1 MARYIEKDNREQLN
15 LLPMCLDDMV
25 AEDNVVRAIDT
36 IVDNM
41 DITGLGF
48 THSQTAITG
57 RKPYNPVDLFK
68 LYTYCY
74 FNGIRSS
81 RKIEKECYRNI
92 EVMWLIK
99 ELKPDFKTIADFR
112 KNNKEQIKL
121 AFSKFSLICDSLGL
135 IGKEIIAVD
144 GSKFRASNS
153 RLAYHSEKKLAKKIE
168 YYQKTAEQY
177 LILLE
182 RSDMKDGST
191 ETVAFSKEDINRK
204 IEWINNK
211 VSKLLE
217 FKKEIRE
224 SGSVCLTDKD
234 SKMMKANN
242 HGFEISYNVQTAV
255 DEKNHLVVAVDVTSE
270 PVDKEQLYSI
280 SSLAKKEL
288 KVEKIT
294 VIADK
299 GYYSVKQFA
308 KCKKDNIIPIV
319 SKADPANAAADKE
332 FRKSQFKYDE
342 LHDGYI
348 CPQGHFLKAYNT
360 KHYTSEETTFRR
372 YRNIEACANC
382 PIKEKCSNGKTGRTI
397 EDRPLK
403 KYADEVDKRTLECLD
418 LYNKRKSIVEH
429 PFGTIKRALGFS
441 YFLTRGTASV
451 RAESFLHFL
460 IYNIMRVINIL
471 GTRQLIAKLQG

>member
-1 MARYIEKDNREQLN
+1 MERYIEKGNREQLN
-15 LLPMCLDDMV
+15 IFPVCLDDMIS
-25 AEDNVVRAIDT
+25 EDNVVRAIDA

-48 THSQTAITG
+48 THSQTATTG
-57 RKPYNPVDLFK
+57 RKPYNPADLFK

-81 RKIEKECYRNI
+81 RKIEKECYRNL
-92 EVMWLIK
+92 EVMWLIH

-135 IGKEIIAVD
+135 IGKEMIAVD

-153 RLAYHSEKKLAKKIE
+153 RLAYHSERKLAKKIE
-168 YYQKTAEQY
+168 YYRKTAEQY
-177 LILLE
+177 LKLLE
-182 RSDMKDGST
+182 ESDLKESST
-191 ETVAFSKEDINRK
+191 QTTVSKEDIKRK
-204 IEWINNK
+204 IDWINNK
-211 VSKLLE
+211 ITNLSEL
-217 FKKEIRE
+217 KKEIRE
-224 SGSVCLTDKD
+224 SGSICLTDKD
-234 SKMMKANN
+234 SKMMKTNN
-242 HGFEISYNVQTAV
+242 KGFEISYNVQTAV

-270 PVDKEQLYSI
+270 PVDKEQLHHI
-280 SSLAKKEL
+280 SSLAKEAL

-294 VIADK
+294 VIADT
-299 GYYSVKQFA
+299 GYYSAKQFA

-342 LHDGYI
+342 LKDGYI
-348 CPQGHFLKAYNT
+348 CPQGHLLKPYNT

-372 YRNIEACANC
+372 YRNIEACSKC
-382 PIKEKCSNGKTGRTI
+382 PMKQKCSKGNTGRTI

-403 KYADEVDKRTLECLD
+403 KYADEVDKRTLEFFD
-418 LYNKRKSIVEH
+418 VYKKRKSIVEH
-429 PFGTIKRALGFS
+429 PFGTIKRGLGFS

-451 RAESFLHFL
+451 RAESFMHFL
-460 IYNIMRVINIL
+460 IYNMKRVINIL
-471 GTRQLIAKLQG
+471 GTRQLIVKLQG

>member
-1 MARYIEKDNREQLN
+1 MERYIEKANRDQLG
-15 LLPMCLDDMV
+15 LFPMCLDDMV
-25 AEDNVVRAIDT
+25 SEDNVVRAIDA

-48 THSQTAITG
+48 THCHTASTG
-57 RKPYNPVDLFK
+57 RKPYSPMDMFK

-81 RKIEKECYRNI
+81 RKIEKECHRNL
-92 EVMWLIK
+92 EVMWLIH

-135 IGKEIIAVD
+135 IGKEMIAVD

-168 YYQKTAEQY
+168 YYRKTAEQY
-177 LILLE
+177 LKLLE
-182 RSDMKDGST
+182 ESDLKDASSQT
-191 ETVAFSKEDINRK
+191 AALSKEDMKKK
-204 IEWINNK
+204 IDWINNRI
-211 VSKLLE
+211 SQLSDL
-217 FKKEIRE
+217 KKEIRE

-242 HGFEISYNVQTAV
+242 KGFEISHNVQTAV
-255 DEKNHLVVAVDVTSE
+255 DEKNHLVVAIDVTSE
-270 PVDKEQLYSI
+270 PVDKEQLYNI
-280 SSLAKKEL
+280 SSLAKEAL

-299 GYYSVKQFA
+299 GYYSAKQFA

-319 SKADPANAAADKE
+319 SKADPANAAADHE
-332 FRKSQFKYDE
+332 LRKSQFKYDE
-342 LHDGYI
+342 LNDGYI
-348 CPQGHFLKAYNT
+348 CPQGHLLKAYNT

-372 YRNIEACANC
+372 YRNIEACSNC

-403 KYADEVDKRTLECLD
+403 KYADEVDKRTIEFLG

-429 PFGTIKRALGFS
+429 PFGTVKRALGFS

-451 RAESFLHFL
+451 RAESFWHFL
-460 IYNIMRVINIL
+460 IYNIKRVINIL
-471 GTRQLIAKLQG
+471 GTRQLIERLQG